1 MHNKFCL
8 IDAASSSNRMVISGS
23 SNWTHSV
30 CYGSFELVF
39 SLFEFNIKF
48 LLFFSRASDP
58 TAKMSHLFQIN
69 EFTMN
74 MPMHL
79 KIYGTKL
86 HRQSIWAR
94 SLHTN
99 RRQTMAQRHSIYQRR
114 DVLLYSRRMALRLV
128 WFVKINS
135 TLNIFHL
142 QNQFTINCTVD

>member
-1 MHNKFCL
+1 MRRRRRTEWSLVVLRIGLTAYVTVLSNLFFLYLNSISNFFC
-8 IDAASSSNRMVISGS
+8 
-23 SNWTHSV
+23 
-30 CYGSFELVF
+30 
-39 SLFEFNIKF
+39 
-48 LLFFSRASDP
+48 FFSRASDP